1 MERQTIIVIIIV
13 VSLLIIIAAFC
24 IWYFIY
30 RTPKDV
36 VETKNTNSSVNNT
49 LTNATIYD
57 TLTNDSVN
65 NTSIYAPIDNTL
77 TNAPINNT
85 SIYAPID
92 NTSQDVSSSNETIY
106 MPVSGIFTKTPVY
119 EITETTKDEDK
130 DVITARGHSVV
141 VSNPWGNDK
150 CSRKLLFD
158 FAIPLN
164 IKSLRMECKVR
175 TTTPLQST
183 DAYIVFRNKTTN
195 KTQHIRTTN
204 FSLSTAWQNVSITN
218 TDLLN
223 SGYLR
228 EDVTPHPGHEI
239 EIYAQACYG
248 GWQINVKGA
257 TLIYEL

>member
-13 VSLLIIIAAFC
+13 ASLLIIIAAFC

-36 VETKNTNSSVNNT
+36 VETKNTN
-49 LTNATIYD
+49 
-57 TLTNDSVN
+57 
-65 NTSIYAPIDNTL
+65 APIEN
-77 TNAPINNT
+77 TNAPVNNT

-92 NTSQDVSSSNETIY
+92 NTSQDISPSDETIY
-106 MPVSGIFTKTPVY
+106 MPVSGIFTKIPVY
-119 EITETTKDEDK
+119 KITETTKDEDK
-130 DVITARGHSVV
+130 DVITAIGHSEV
-141 VSNPWGNDK
+141 VSNPWGDDK

-175 TTTPLQST
+175 TTTPLKST

-195 KTQHIRTTN
+195 KTQQIRTTN
-204 FSLSTAWQNVSITN
+204 FSLSTMWKNVSITN

-239 EIYAQACYG
+239 EIYASACYR